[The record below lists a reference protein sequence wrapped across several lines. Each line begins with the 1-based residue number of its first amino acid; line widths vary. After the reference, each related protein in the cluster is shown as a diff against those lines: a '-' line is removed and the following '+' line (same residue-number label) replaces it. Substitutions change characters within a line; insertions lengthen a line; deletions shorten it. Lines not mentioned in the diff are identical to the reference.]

1 MVLYTRPPKAED
13 FFMVRIL
20 WGLLL
25 LPYQIFRLLVPAKK
39 PGRPGSHPLSKVRR
53 HAFEAKRS
61 KRMGGAAILI
71 GLLLTGSLS
80 RLAVANE
87 LGSDGTLLAS
97 PEPVVIPQK
106 TLYSPLD
113 GVLAQGFHG
122 LHRGIDVLAPFGSDI
137 NPIADGQVVEVSYGR
152 LGWGNTVVIAHAYGL
167 RSRYAHLNEIRV
179 KPGDLINQ
187 SRGLGTIGLTGWT
200 TGPHLHLEI
209 YQNGRAIDPLTIL
222 PEFEP
227 LSGLAL
233 AD

>member
-1 MVLYTRPPKAED
+1 MVN
-13 FFMVRIL
+13 FML
-20 WGLLL
+20 GLVF
-25 LPYQIFRLLVPAKK
+25 LPYQIFRLLIPAKK
-39 PGRPGSHPLSKVRR
+39 PGRPGSHPLSKVMR

-61 KRMGGAAILI
+61 KRLVGAAILI

-80 RLAVANE
+80 RLAAASE
-87 LGSDGTLLAS
+87 LNPDGTLLAS
-97 PEPVVIPQK
+97 PGPVLITEK
-106 TLYSPLD
+106 TLSLPLN

-122 LHRGIDVLAPFGSDI
+122 LHRGVDILAPYDTPI
-137 NPIADGQVVEVSYGR
+137 NSIAEGRVVEVNFGR
-152 LGWGNTVVIAHAYGL
+152 LGWGNTVVVAHDYGL
-167 RSRYAHLNEIRV
+167 QSRYAHLNEIKV
-179 KPGDLINQ
+179 IVGDQLAKGQ
-187 SRGLGTIGLTGWT
+187 VLGTIGLTGWT